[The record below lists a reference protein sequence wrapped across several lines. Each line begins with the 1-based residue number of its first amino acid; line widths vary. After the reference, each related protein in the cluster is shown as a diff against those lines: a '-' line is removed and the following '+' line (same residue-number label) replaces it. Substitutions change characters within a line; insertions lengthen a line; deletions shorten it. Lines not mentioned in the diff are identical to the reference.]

1 MAQELRAPITVH
13 YVARVTNHDAA
24 CWLGHR
30 GEGTMLSTL
39 AVRAGE
45 LLAVLA
51 ITGVVLLTGAAAA
64 GLWLKRKLR
73 PRLHSASWAALAGR
87 GHQATSTHLH
97 PRARWWWS
105 RPSPNR
111 HWVVATLARRRLWR
125 AVTAAE
131 HAVAQARKTGAPTG
145 DLNSLCHRL
154 RQAATDTDRSLAIA
168 SRAMPPGTPPAH
180 VSSQAADLVAA
191 ARQIHDAAASS
202 AASVSE
208 PKVVSLADDVR
219 QEVVALSAGLAS
231 AARSSR
237 PPGLPRESA

>member
-1 MAQELRAPITVH
+1 
-13 YVARVTNHDAA
+13 
-24 CWLGHR
+24 
-30 GEGTMLSTL
+30 MLSTL

-51 ITGVVLLTGAAAA
+51 ITGIVLLTGTAMA

-87 GHQATSTHLH
+87 ARQSTAGHLR
-97 PRARWWWS
+97 PKARWWWS
-105 RPSPNR
+105 RPVPNR
-111 HWVVATLARRRLWR
+111 HWVAATLARRRLWR
-125 AVTAAE
+125 AVSAAE
-131 HAVAQARKTGAPTG
+131 HAVAQARKAGAPTG

-154 RQAATDTDRSLAIA
+154 RQAAIGTDRSLAIA
-168 SRAMPPGTPPAH
+168 SRAMPPGAPPDR
-180 VSSQAADLVAA
+180 VSSQAADLVATA
-191 ARQIHDAAASS
+191 GQIQGAAAHS
-202 AASVSE
+202 AASVSQ

-237 PPGLPRESA
+237 APGLPGKSA